1 MRFRL
6 AVIAG
11 SALLMVMPLF
21 ASGTNAVRLDVTV
34 KVVPNCRIE
43 TTDLAFGVYDPI
55 VENATRELDGTA
67 NVRVLCTRNARA
79 AILIDSGSAGNRS
92 LSSGGERLQYGIF
105 SDEARRTHWTGES
118 PLFFEFSTASTPR
131 DLKVYGRI
139 PPGQVVPAGWYTDT
153 VTAIVDF

>member
-1 MRFRL
+1 MRLRL

-43 TTDLAFGVYDPI
+43 VTDLAFGIYDPI
-55 VENATRELDGTA
+55 VENATRELDGIA

-79 AILIDSGSAGNRS
+79 AILIDGGSASSRS
-92 LSSGGERLQYGIF
+92 LASGDQRLQYGIF
-105 SDEARRTHWTGES
+105 SDEARRTRWAVEK
-118 PLFFEFSTASTPR
+118 PLFFEFSTASSPR

-153 VTAIVDF
+153 VTAVVDF

>member
-1 MRFRL
+1 MRVRL

-43 TTDLAFGVYDPI
+43 VTDLAFGIYDPI
-55 VENATRELDGTA
+55 VENATRELDGIA

-79 AILIDSGSAGNRS
+79 TILIDGGSESSRS
-92 LSSGGERLQYGIF
+92 LASGEQRLQYGIF
-105 SDEARRTHWTGES
+105 SDEARRTRWMSEK
-118 PLFFEFSTASTPR
+118 PLVFEFSTASSPR

-153 VTAIVDF
+153 VTAVVDF